1 MKRNLHTEA
10 HLRALS
16 LLIFCPER
24 SDEPVHHV
32 AGLDQKGREEFFWL
46 ADAHHVIV
54 RALQPLQRQAH
65 AIGDGEIVALTQS
78 VLDRERGRIAKAL
91 TYLERVC
98 ARIKAAGCEVTV
110 IKTLDHWP
118 DFGSD
123 LDLFTAGD
131 ERRLVQVLKNELRA
145 RHCLRTPGDC
155 IAHKRS
161 FALPGLPERV
171 ELHINRL
178 GPVGEHV
185 ELAKRFIARRQP
197 ANFNEFTFQIPAPE
211 DRVIAGTLQRMYR
224 NLYIRLCD
232 VFNTA
237 ILIERRMLN
246 FVDLREAAE
255 EAGIWPGVATFLTLA
270 VDYVKKYRGD
280 WLELPDSVIE
290 SSRFGADRTLVRGG
304 YFRFPALPYGL
315 GLYVRQLRHAANSGD
330 IPGTARLSLVPP
342 LASMGALA
350 YAVTGNSGRV
360 W

>member
-1 MKRNLHTEA
+1 
-10 HLRALS
+10 LS
-16 LLIFCPER
+16 LLMFCPER

-32 AGLDQKGREEFFWL
+32 AGLDEKGREEFFWL

-54 RALQPLQRQAH
+54 RAIQPLQRQAH
-65 AIGDGEIVALTQS
+65 AIGDDRLVALTQT
-78 VLDRERGRIAKAL
+78 VLDREHGRIAKAL
-91 TYLERVC
+91 TYLDKVC
-98 ARIKAAGCEVTV
+98 TRIKAAGCEVTV
-110 IKTLDHWP
+110 IKSLDHWP

-131 ERRLVQVLKNELRA
+131 ERRLVNVLKKKLRA
-145 RHCLRTPGDC
+145 RQCMRTPGDC

-185 ELAKRFIARRQP
+185 ELAKRFIVRSQP
-197 ANFNEFTFQIPAPE
+197 ANFKEFTFQIPAPE
-211 DRVIAGTLQRMYR
+211 ERVIAGTLQRMYR
-224 NLYIRLCD
+224 NLYVRICD
-232 VFNTA
+232 VFNTSS
-237 ILIERRMLN
+237 LIEKQMLD
-246 FVDLREAAE
+246 FVELREAAE

-270 VDYVKKYRGD
+270 ADYVMKYRGD
-280 WLELPDSVIE
+280 VLELPDSVIE
-290 SSRFGADRTLVRGG
+290 SSHFGADRTLVQGG
-304 YFRFPALPYGL
+304 YFRFPALPYGM

-330 IPGTARLSLVPP
+330 IPGAARLSLVPP

>member
-1 MKRNLHTEA
+1 MKKNQSTEA

-16 LLIFCPER
+16 LLMFCPER

-32 AGLDQKGREEFFWL
+32 AVLDKKGREDFFWL
-46 ADAHHVIV
+46 ADAHHVII
-54 RALQPLQRQAH
+54 RAIQPLQRQAN
-65 AIGDGEIVALTQS
+65 AVGNEELVAATQC
-78 VLDRERGRIAKAL
+78 VLAREHDRIAKAL
-91 TYLERVC
+91 AYLDRVC
-98 ARIKAAGCEVTV
+98 TRIKAAGCEVTV
-110 IKTLDHWP
+110 IKSLDHWP

-131 ERRLVQVLKNELRA
+131 ERRLVNVLKNELGA
-145 RHCLRTPGDC
+145 RHCMRTPGDC

-185 ELAKRFIARRQP
+185 ELAKRFIARSQL
-197 ANFNEFTFQIPAPE
+197 ANFNEFMFQIPAPE
-211 DRVIAGTLQRMYR
+211 ERVIAGTLQRMYR
-224 NLYIRLCD
+224 NLYVRICD
-232 VFNTA
+232 VFNTSS
-237 ILIERRMLN
+237 LVERRMLN
-246 FVDLREAAE
+246 FVDLRETAE

-270 VDYVKKYRGD
+270 ADYVKKYRGD
-280 WLELPDSVIE
+280 RLEIPDFVIE
-290 SSRFGADRTLVRGG
+290 SSHFRADSTLVQGG
-304 YFRFPALPYGL
+304 YFRFPALPYGM

-330 IPGTARLSLVPP
+330 IPGAARLSLVPP